1 MSPRGLFNSYSNIGT
16 KPDQKPWEA
25 SLTRKLNILA
35 FFGALNVIFALV
47 VFIKLDYTYFFWDC
61 IIVLSLAPVVVLFN
75 SIGKYVWSAYLFS
88 FIGYGMFGSLNLK
101 MGENSHAFVL
111 YFPLMM
117 SIVQLLARREM
128 MKHMIVILIVG
139 FISTSLVM
147 YGWREHWM
155 EIQFTPEVL
164 NKIRSINLFF
174 GLFTTLLFVTTI
186 SYEGIRQ
193 EKVINNILREK
204 EVLLA
209 EVFHRVKNNM
219 NIVTSLLN
227 LKKNASSSLEVQE
240 ALEEC
245 RNRVFSMALVH
256 QKIYSTQNFTKLN
269 FKEYVSDLVSALRA
283 SVGSKQAIIDLECE
297 AIDLELSHAIPCG
310 LILNELI
317 TNSFKH
323 ATTPGGNLR
332 VSIWIK
338 QLNKEVMI
346 SYRDNGPGLPE
357 QESMNADT
365 LGLVLI
371 KSLTEQ
377 LDAKFEFGNEK
388 GFTFDLKF
396 AVKQ

>member
-1 MSPRGLFNSYSNIGT
+1 MSLKGLFNTYSNIGT
-16 KPDQKPWEA
+16 KPDHKPWEA
-25 SLTRKLNILA
+25 SFIRKLNLLA
-35 FFGALNVIFALV
+35 FFGTLNVIFALT
-47 VFIKLDYTYFFWDC
+47 VFLSFDYTYFFWDC
-61 IIVLSLAPVVVLFN
+61 VLVLIFAPLVLVLNTF
-75 SIGKYVWSAYLFS
+75 GKYVWSAYLFS

-101 MGENSHAFVL
+101 MGDNSHAFIL
-111 YFPLMM
+111 YFPLTM

-128 MKHMIVILIVG
+128 MKHMIAVLAIG
-139 FISTSLVM
+139 FLSASLVM
-147 YGWREHWM
+147 YGLREHWM
-155 EIQFTPEVL
+155 QVQFEPEVL
-164 NKIRSINLFF
+164 NNIRTINLFF
-174 GLFTTLLFVTTI
+174 GLFTTLLFVTTM
-186 SYEGIRQ
+186 SYEGMRQ
-193 EKVINNILREK
+193 EKLIHNVLREK

-256 QKIYSTQNFTKLN
+256 QKIYSTRNFTKLN

-283 SVGSKQAIIDLECE
+283 SVGSNQAIIDLECE
-297 AIDLELSHAIPCG
+297 AIDLELSNAIPCG

-323 ATTPGGNLR
+323 ATTPKGNLR

-338 QLNKEVMI
+338 QLNKEVML

-365 LGLVLI
+365 LGLVLV
-371 KSLTEQ
+371 KSLAEQ

-396 AVKQ
+396 AVK

>member
-1 MSPRGLFNSYSNIGT
+1 MI
-16 KPDQKPWEA
+16 
-25 SLTRKLNILA
+25 
-35 FFGALNVIFALV
+35 
-47 VFIKLDYTYFFWDC
+47 
-61 IIVLSLAPVVVLFN
+61 VVLV
-75 SIGKYVWSAYLFS
+75 IGFLSAC
-88 FIGYGMFGSLNLK
+88 
-101 MGENSHAFVL
+101 
-111 YFPLMM
+111 
-117 SIVQLLARREM
+117 
-128 MKHMIVILIVG
+128 
-139 FISTSLVM
+139 LVM
-147 YGWREHWM
+147 YGLREHWM
-155 EIQFTPEVL
+155 EVQFEPGVL
-164 NKIRSINLFF
+164 DNIRTINLFF
-174 GLFTTLLFVTTI
+174 GLLTMLLFVSAI
-186 SYEGIRQ
+186 SYEGMRQ
-193 EKVINNILREK
+193 DKVINSILREK

-269 FKEYVSDLVSALRA
+269 FNEYVSDLVSALRD

-297 AIDLELSHAIPCG
+297 AIDLELSNAIPCG

-323 ATTPGGNLR
+323 AATPKGNLR

-338 QLNKEVMI
+338 QLNKEVMM

-371 KSLTEQ
+371 KSLAEQ

-388 GFTFDLKF
+388 GFNFDIKF
-396 AVKQ
+396 SVK